1 MILIIVLSIVV
12 MIGFAILVAKFVN
25 PKFNTL
31 ISIVLLVLCAYLGY
45 QLYQSIIGPVHF
57 NQEKEERY
65 KKVIAKLKDI
75 KAGQLAYQELNGKF
89 TGDFDSLVQFLD
101 TAKFAITS
109 RRDTS
114 YADVEKNKAFG
125 LDPYKGGYYIEDVI
139 IDTLRFT
146 SIKDS
151 IYQKSDRYKT
161 MMKVPGTDKN
171 FELAAKKL
179 KKNDGVYSVFEAKVS
194 KDIILDGLN
203 KDLITQE
210 KQVNSVDG
218 VNGPYIKVGSLNEVN
233 TSGNWPK
240 LYDSV
245 KDQ

>member
-12 MIGFAILVAKFVN
+12 MIGFAILIAKFVN
-25 PKFNTL
+25 PKFNPL
-31 ISIVLLVLCAYLGY
+31 ISVVLLALCVFLGY

-57 NQEKEERY
+57 NQEKEIRY
-65 KKVIAKLKDI
+65 KKVIAKLKEI

-89 TGDFDSLVQFLD
+89 SGNFDSLVQFLD

-114 YADVEKNKAFG
+114 YADVAKNKAFG
-125 LDPYKGGYYIEDVI
+125 LDPLKGGYYIEDII

-151 IYQKSDRYKT
+151 LYKGDSYKT
-161 MMKVPGTDKN
+161 MMNVPDTDAT
-171 FELAAKKL
+171 FELKAGKIEKS
-179 KKNDGVYSVFEAKVS
+179 DGKYAVFEAKVS
-194 KDIILDGLN
+194 KDVILEGLN
-203 KDLITQE
+203 KDLIAQE

-218 VNGPYIKVGSLNEVN
+218 VNGAFLKVGSMDEVN

-240 LYDSV
+240 LYDSA